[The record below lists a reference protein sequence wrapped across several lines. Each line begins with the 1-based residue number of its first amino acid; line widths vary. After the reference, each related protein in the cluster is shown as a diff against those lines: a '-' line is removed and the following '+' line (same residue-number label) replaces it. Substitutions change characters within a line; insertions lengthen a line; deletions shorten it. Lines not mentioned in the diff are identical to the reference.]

1 MNTTA
6 SLNAELDHIEVERLA
21 AGFIHTLRSGGLTVP
36 VSSSLRYVESLRAV
50 GLGNGDDVYWAGRAT
65 LVVRPEDIAMYNA
78 MFLAFFHRDGSGFK
92 VRFEDEPEAATIGI
106 DEGGEGEGD
115 ASDDD
120 TVALR
125 YSATEVLG
133 DKDFADFTKAELVE
147 AQRVMA
153 RMRLTPAKRA
163 SRRRVASDRG
173 TRNDLRGT
181 VRAAMRAEGEP
192 IALARTSTGT
202 RTRRLVLLLDVSG
215 SMEPYA
221 RVLIRFAHAAVVG
234 RGRVEVF
241 ALGTR
246 LTRMTRQLGS
256 HDVDEAVETAAAS
269 VVDWSGG
276 TRLGERL
283 GHTTTS
289 GASAVCRV
297 GRSWSCFPT
306 VGIGATPKRWV
317 ARWNVLH
324 ARLTGLCGSIRSK
337 QAPDT
342 NRSLVA
348 WPRPYLMSTRSLKV
362 TASTPWPRWPTRSE
376 RNGRDTIVTG
386 EPRAMK
392 DLLDDIDRWKKQGK
406 EIAVA
411 RVVDLDGS
419 GPRLPGAAM
428 VVSGEGEVAGSVSGG
443 CVEGAVVTEA
453 LQVLESGERKMISFG
468 YSDDEAF
475 SVGLTCGGTIHLFI
489 EPLDW

>member
-125 YSATEVLG
+125 YSATEVRG

-173 TRNDLRGT
+173 TRNDLRRT
-181 VRAAMRAEGEP
+181 VRAAMRAGGEP

-276 TRLGERL
+276 TRLGE
-283 GHTTTS
+283 
-289 GASAVCRV
+289 A
-297 GRSWSCFPT
+297 
-306 VGIGATPKRWV
+306 IGAYNDEWGQRGMSRGAIVVVLSDGWDRGDPEEMGRQMERL
-317 ARWNVLH
+317 AR
-324 ARLTGLCGSIRSK
+324 
-337 QAPDT
+337 
-342 NRSLVA
+342 
-348 WPRPYLMSTRSLKV
+348 
-362 TASTPWPRWPTRSE
+362 TAH
-376 RNGRDTIVTG
+376 
-386 EPRAMK
+386 
-392 DLLDDIDRWKKQGK
+392 
-406 EIAVA
+406 
-411 RVVDLDGS
+411 RVVWVNPLKASPGYEPIARGMAAALPHVDTFLEGHCLDS
-419 GPRLPGAAM
+419 LATLADAIGA
-428 VVSGEGEVAGSVSGG
+428 
-443 CVEGAVVTEA
+443 
-453 LQVLESGERKMISFG
+453 
-468 YSDDEAF
+468 
-475 SVGLTCGGTIHLFI
+475 
-489 EPLDW
+489 